1 MAIYNWYSINEDR
14 SDIRLQDA
22 NARHLARAKSK
33 VGHDLKRAGLNYRKV
48 MRDSETKARKGM
60 FASGAQDEISG
71 SSRRAYGDDL
81 KYTAKGKRIADNVNN
96 SLATTQ
102 NYTDTNNRYKKK
114 LKEAAQYILD
124 VLDEQE
130 YYDNGYDD
138 YYDDY
143 EYL

>member
-22 NARHLARAKSK
+22 SARIAARAQSK
-33 VGHDLKRAGLNYRKV
+33 AGHDLKKAGLNYRK
-48 MRDSETKARKGM
+48 MARDSETAARKGM
-60 FASGAQDEISG
+60 FVSNIQDTTSG

-96 SLATTQ
+96 GLAQ
-102 NYTDTNNRYKKK
+102 AYDYTDTNNRYKKK

-130 YYDNGYDD
+130 YYDSGYND